1 MRVHIHA
8 ENFDLTD
15 KLEAYV
21 DKKLDRLDKYLDILE
36 DATVDLTY
44 AKSARSAADRQ
55 VVQLTIRGKGVLL
68 RAEERS
74 DDMMA
79 SIDAVVDK
87 IVRQINRYK
96 GKRWDPRGDGKSVA
110 DVSAATESAFDV
122 DLEDENPHEIMR
134 RKKFLLAPMD
144 ELEAIEQM
152 ALLGHENFFVFLNA
166 NSGQVNVLYRRR
178 DQSYGLIETE
188 IG

>member
-15 KLEAYV
+15 KLEEYV
-21 DKKLDRLDKYLDILE
+21 YKKLDRLDKYLDVLE

-44 AKSARSAADRQ
+44 AKTARSAADRQ

-74 DDMMA
+74 DDMMG
-79 SIDAVVDK
+79 SVDAVTDK

-96 GKRWDPRGDGKSVA
+96 GKRWNPRGDGKSVA
-110 DVSAATESAFDV
+110 DVSAAPESSLEV
-122 DLEDENPHEIMR
+122 DEEDEFHPEIVR

-178 DQSYGLIETE
+178 DRSYGLIETE
-188 IG
+188 VA

>member
-1 MRVHIHA
+1 MRVHFHA

-15 KLEAYV
+15 KLEEYV
-21 DKKLDRLDKYLDILE
+21 YKKLDRLDKYLDILE

-44 AKSARSAADRQ
+44 AKTARSAADRQ

-74 DDMMA
+74 DDMMV
-79 SIDAVVDK
+79 SVDAVVDK

-96 GKRWDPRGDGKSVA
+96 GKRWDPRRDGKSVA
-110 DVSAATESAFDV
+110 DVSAPTESPLDLDV
-122 DLEDENPHEIMR
+122 EDESRPGIVR
-134 RKKFLLAPMD
+134 RKRFMLAPMD
-144 ELEAIEQM
+144 ETEAIEQM

-166 NSGQVNVLYRRR
+166 DSGQVNVLYRRR

-188 IG
+188 VG